1 MNIEQ
6 LVSGV
11 IQHALRQH
19 EDSEWAIVVEG
30 MRRDEIAAVIR
41 ADGAKTRKQAI
52 RAIRYHL
59 ELIKLRVEQPELV
72 PA

>member
-6 LVSGV
+6 LTSAVV
-11 IQHALRQH
+11 AHAMKQH
-19 EDSEWAIVVEG
+19 EDSEWAIVTEG
-30 MRRDEIAAVIR
+30 MRRDEIANVIR
-41 ADGAKTRKQAI
+41 TAGARTVNQAK
-52 RAIRYHL
+52 RAMRYHL